1 MISLSQLTFFS
12 FDCSWSQMNLTPFV
26 DGINRCTYDQKY
38 CKAEYDIVFNNL
50 TPETMEI
57 MAKLKRK
64 KNRK

>member
-1 MISLSQLTFFS
+1 
-12 FDCSWSQMNLTPFV
+12 MNLTPFV